1 MYQAVGVGAPSS
13 MAQQTANGTARP
25 SVDGG
30 VGMAGCSVQ
39 AELGVL
45 EQAIEDGRVTFHF
58 VAHAWFRVCDS
69 DLSDKDRQRFQDLF
83 PRLVKAF
90 SGPRGGV
97 ITSYFCR
104 NIQVAAVLT
113 DIDTAARLGE
123 GVPTQDENAKHHEP
137 PAPGLLAGNRA
148 RRRKRERERRE
159 RREATSSAIH
169 LEPMSGQ
176 PADWKAKEILFRCLD
191 LHNRALQ
198 FLTPKP
204 RKICMRMVFGIV
216 VALLGALDHP
226 ASPIGGRTRPFSA
239 DLTAVE
245 ALEAQLEQARRYYD
259 RSAQHQAQYEYF
271 VGMVIGLVALLLG
284 VVAVGLVAHG
294 DLLKEPLLAA
304 PLAGGAGALVSVM
317 TRMTRGQLVL
327 NYESGR
333 RTIRLIGAMRPVIG
347 ALFGGALY
355 LLLAGGLVTLA
366 QTPENDAT
374 KLLYF
379 YTAIAFLA
387 GFSERWAQDVVAGA
401 EASVSLTATPPSARA
416 NPTPRV
422 PGAN

>member
-1 MYQAVGVGAPSS
+1 MYHAVRVGAPWS
-13 MAQQTANGTARP
+13 MAQQTANGTTPPPADARI
-25 SVDGG
+25 
-30 VGMAGCSVQ
+30 GMAGCSVQ

-69 DLSDKDRQRFQDLF
+69 ALSDEDRQRFQDLF

-104 NIQVAAVLT
+104 NIQVAAALT

-123 GVPTQDENAKHHEP
+123 GVPTLDEHASRSEP
-137 PAPGLLAGNRA
+137 RPHGLLAAYRA
-148 RRRKRERERRE
+148 RRRKLDRQRRE

-226 ASPIGGRTRPFSA
+226 ASAVGGRSRSFSA
-239 DLTAVE
+239 DRTAVE
-245 ALEAQLEQARRYYD
+245 ALESQLEQARRYYD

-271 VGMVIGLVALLLG
+271 VGMVFGLVALLVG
-284 VVAVGLVAHG
+284 VVVVGLLAHG
-294 DLLKEPLLAA
+294 DMLKEPLLAA

-317 TRMTRGQLVL
+317 TRMTRGQLVV

-347 ALFGGALY
+347 ALLGGALY

-401 EASVSLTATPPSARA
+401 ETSIGQAGTPPASRA
-416 NPTPRV
+416 NPTPAV

>member
-1 MYQAVGVGAPSS
+1 
-13 MAQQTANGTARP
+13 MAQQTANGRARP
-25 SVDGG
+25 SPDGG
-30 VGMAGCSVQ
+30 VGVAGCSVQ
-39 AELGVL
+39 AEIGVL

-58 VAHAWFRVCDS
+58 VAHAWFRLCDS
-69 DLSDKDRQRFQDLF
+69 ALSDEDRQRFQDLF

-104 NIQVAAVLT
+104 HIQVAAALT

-123 GVPTQDENAKHHEP
+123 GVPTHHEHASNPDP
-137 PAPGLLAGNRA
+137 PPRGFRAAYRA
-148 RRRKRERERRE
+148 RRTQLDRERRE

-216 VALLGALDHP
+216 VALLGALDQP
-226 ASPIGGRTRPFSA
+226 ASAVGGRTRPFSA
-239 DLTAVE
+239 DRAAVE

-271 VGMVIGLVALLLG
+271 VGMVFGLVALLVG
-284 VVAVGLVAHG
+284 VVVVGLLAHG
-294 DLLKEPLLAA
+294 DMLKEPLLAA

-347 ALFGGALY
+347 ALFGAALY

-401 EASVSLTATPPSARA
+401 ETAVGPAAAPPAARA
-416 NPTPRV
+416 NPMPYV
-422 PGAN
+422 PGTA

>member
-1 MYQAVGVGAPSS
+1 MV
-13 MAQQTANGTARP
+13 
-25 SVDGG
+25 
-30 VGMAGCSVQ
+30 GCSVR
-39 AELGVL
+39 AEIGVL
-45 EQAIEDGRVTFHF
+45 EQAIADGRVTFHF
-58 VAHAWFRVCDS
+58 VAHAWFRLCDS
-69 DLSDKDRQRFQDLF
+69 AVPDEDRQRFQDLF

-104 NIQVAAVLT
+104 NIQVAAALT

-123 GVPTQDENAKHHEP
+123 GVPTHHEDAKHPEEP
-137 PAPGLLAGNRA
+137 PRGFLATYRA
-148 RRRKRERERRE
+148 RRSKLERARRE

-176 PADWKAKEILFRCLD
+176 PADWKAKELLFRCLD

-198 FLTPKP
+198 FLKPKP

-216 VALLGALDHP
+216 VALLGALDQQP
-226 ASPIGGRTRPFSA
+226 SAVGARTQPFSA

-271 VGMVIGLVALLLG
+271 VGMVFGLVALLVG
-284 VVAVGLVAHG
+284 VVVVGLLAHG

-317 TRMTRGQLVL
+317 TRMTRGQLVV

-379 YTAIAFLA
+379 YTAIAFLG
-387 GFSERWAQDVVAGA
+387 GFSERWVQDVVAGA
-401 EASVSLTATPPSARA
+401 ETATGPAAAPPAARA

-422 PGAN
+422 PGAS

>member
-1 MYQAVGVGAPSS
+1 
-13 MAQQTANGTARP
+13 MAQSVTNGRVASNGRSAAAGAGLAGG
-25 SVDGG
+25 SVP
-30 VGMAGCSVQ
+30 
-39 AELGVL
+39 AEIGVL
-45 EQAIEDGRVTFHF
+45 EQAVADGRVTFHF
-58 VAHAWFRVCDS
+58 VARAWFRVCDTTLP
-69 DLSDKDRQRFQDLF
+69 DADRKRFEELF
-83 PRLVKAF
+83 PKLVKAF
-90 SGPRGGV
+90 GGPRGGV

-104 NIQVAAVLT
+104 HIPVAAALT

-123 GVPTQDENAKHHEP
+123 GVPTHHQDATEPAASEEQPEP
-137 PAPGLLAGNRA
+137 PEAGSVSEYRA
-148 RRRKRERERRE
+148 RRRDRRRDLNRQ

-169 LEPMSGQ
+169 LEPTSGQ
-176 PADWKAKEILFRCLD
+176 PNDWKAKEILFRCLD

-198 FLTPKP
+198 FLKPKP

-216 VALLGALDHP
+216 VALLGALDQP
-226 ASPIGGRTRPFSA
+226 APAPGSRRARAFSA
-239 DLTAVE
+239 DRTAVE

-271 VGMVIGLVALLLG
+271 VGMVFGLVALLVVVVVLG
-284 VVAVGLVAHG
+284 LIAHG

-317 TRMTRGQLVL
+317 TRMTRGQLVV

-355 LLLAGGLVTLA
+355 LLLAGGLLKIA
-366 QTPENDAT
+366 QTPDDAT

-401 EASVSLTATPPSARA
+401 ESAVNTGTAPPAASP
-416 NPTPRV
+416 NPTPHV
-422 PGAN
+422 PGAT

>member
-1 MYQAVGVGAPSS
+1 MYHAVGVGAPWS
-13 MAQQTANGTARP
+13 MAQQTANGTTPPPADAR
-25 SVDGG
+25 

-69 DLSDKDRQRFQDLF
+69 ALSDEDRQRFQDLF

-104 NIQVAAVLT
+104 NIQVAAALT

-123 GVPTQDENAKHHEP
+123 GVPTLDEHTSQSEP
-137 PAPGLLAGNRA
+137 RPRGFLAGYRA
-148 RRRKRERERRE
+148 RRRKLDRQRRE

-226 ASPIGGRTRPFSA
+226 ASAVGGRSRSFSA
-239 DLTAVE
+239 DRTAVE
-245 ALEAQLEQARRYYD
+245 ALESQLEQARRYYD

-271 VGMVIGLVALLLG
+271 VGMVFGLVALLVG
-284 VVAVGLVAHG
+284 VVVVGLLAHG
-294 DLLKEPLLAA
+294 DMLKEPLLAA

-317 TRMTRGQLVL
+317 TRMTRGQLVV

-347 ALFGGALY
+347 ALLGGALY

-401 EASVSLTATPPSARA
+401 ETSIGQAGTPPASRA
-416 NPTPRV
+416 NPTPAV

>member
-1 MYQAVGVGAPSS
+1 MYHAVGVGAPWS
-13 MAQQTANGTARP
+13 MAQQTANGTTPPPADAR
-25 SVDGG
+25 

-69 DLSDKDRQRFQDLF
+69 ALSDADRQRFQDLF

-104 NIQVAAVLT
+104 NIQVAAALT

-123 GVPTQDENAKHHEP
+123 GVPTLHEHASQP
-137 PAPGLLAGNRA
+137 EPRPRGFLAGYRA
-148 RRRKRERERRE
+148 RRSKLDRERRE

-226 ASPIGGRTRPFSA
+226 ASAVGGRTRPFSA
-239 DLTAVE
+239 DRTAVE
-245 ALEAQLEQARRYYD
+245 ALEVQLEQARRYYD

-271 VGMVIGLVALLLG
+271 VGMVFGLVALLVG
-284 VVAVGLVAHG
+284 VIVVGLLAHG

-317 TRMTRGQLVL
+317 TRMTRGQLVV

-347 ALFGGALY
+347 ALLGGALY

-401 EASVSLTATPPSARA
+401 ETSIGQAGTPPASRP
-416 NPTPRV
+416 NPTPAV

>member
-1 MYQAVGVGAPSS
+1 MYHAVGVGAPWT
-13 MAQQTANGTARP
+13 MAQQTANGSARP
-25 SVDGG
+25 PADGG

-39 AELGVL
+39 AEIGVL

-69 DLSDKDRQRFQDLF
+69 ALSDEDRQHFEDLF

-104 NIQVAAVLT
+104 NIQVAAALT

-123 GVPTQDENAKHHEP
+123 GVPTHHEHAKQP
-137 PAPGLLAGNRA
+137 EAHPSGLLARYRA
-148 RRRKRERERRE
+148 RRRRRERERRE
-159 RREATSSAIH
+159 RGEATSSAIH

-216 VALLGALDHP
+216 VALLGALDQP
-226 ASPIGGRTRPFSA
+226 ASAVGGRSRPFSA

-271 VGMVIGLVALLLG
+271 VGMVFGLVALLVG
-284 VVAVGLVAHG
+284 VVVVGLLAHG
-294 DLLKEPLLAA
+294 DMLKEPLLAA

-317 TRMTRGQLVL
+317 TRMTRGQLVV

-401 EASVSLTATPPSARA
+401 ETAIGPAATPPAARA
-416 NPTPRV
+416 NPMPGV
-422 PGAN
+422 PGTA